1 VCCSALRATRLRDA
15 YASCLSDTAKPD
27 DPQDV
32 DSNDGDN
39 ASDGAP
45 EDEHEAE
52 EEGLVPAEAP
62 ASGPK
67 AGKVVE
73 PDRQLS
79 KKELKKKELDDMD
92 AILAELGIQVAP
104 TTNGGAAGAEAGLS
118 KTAQRKLKK
127 QQQVRLLGAPNWG
140 LTGCADTLL
149 LTHCVAGV
157 STGQCCSRRR

>member
-1 VCCSALRATRLRDA
+1 MRSSALRATRLRDA
-15 YASCLSDTAKPD
+15 DVPCLSDTAKPD
-27 DPQDV
+27 DPQEV

-45 EDEHEAE
+45 EEEHEAE

-62 ASGPK
+62 APGPK
-67 AGKVVE
+67 AGKAAE

-104 TTNGGAAGAEAGLS
+104 ATNGGAAGAEAGLS

-127 QQQVRLLGAPNWG
+127 QQQVRF
-140 LTGCADTLL
+140 
-149 LTHCVAGV
+149 
-157 STGQCCSRRR
+157 